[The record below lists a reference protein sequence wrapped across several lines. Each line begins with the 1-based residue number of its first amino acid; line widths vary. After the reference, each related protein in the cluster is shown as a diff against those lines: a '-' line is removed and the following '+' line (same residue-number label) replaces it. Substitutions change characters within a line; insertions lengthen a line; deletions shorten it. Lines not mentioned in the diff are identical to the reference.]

1 MAEEQTLA
9 QVDAEKTRSA
19 EESIG
24 DFLFGPDEP
33 EEEEYEPGPNI
44 VPEGD
49 EPEDEEVEAAEEK
62 DEVEGTEGTVVEVEY
77 DGKLYE
83 VPEELKDALLR
94 QSDYTTKT
102 QEVANQRKEVE
113 VALGQ
118 LMQQREAFEFAESIR
133 EDVLKAEQL
142 EAQAN
147 QYHQYLRDNI
157 DTLSPTDIEKLRM
170 AIEDA
175 RQQRDQI
182 GHGVQSKQQEFQ
194 QAQQQSMQE
203 LLNRGTEVLRGKIPG
218 WGEEH
223 QKQVR
228 EYATSLGFSEQEL
241 ASVID
246 PRQVEVL
253 YKAAQYDALQANKP
267 AAVKKVQKAPTIKQ
281 RARDPE
287 TGQFVKQQAK
297 LHKALKSRSLSD
309 NEKAKLIGGDLMDR
323 FMK

>member
-1 MAEEQTLA
+1 MAEEQSLA
-9 QVDAEKTRSA
+9 QVDAEKTQSA
-19 EESIG
+19 EEGIA
-24 DFLFGPDEP
+24 DFLFGKEEP
-33 EEEEYEPGPNI
+33 EEEFDYEPGPN
-44 VPEGD
+44 VTPEGD
-49 EPEDEEVEAAEEK
+49 EPDEEVETSKE
-62 DEVEGTEGTVVEVEY
+62 DVEGAEGAVVEVEY

-102 QEVANQRKEVE
+102 QEVANRRKEVE

-118 LMQQREAFEFAESIR
+118 LVQQREAFEFAEAIR
-133 EDVLKAEQL
+133 EDVLRAEQL
-142 EAQAN
+142 EATAN
-147 QYHQYLRDNI
+147 QYHEYLRNNI
-157 DTLSPTDIEKLRM
+157 DSLSPTDIEKLRM
-170 AIEDA
+170 AIEDS
-175 RQQRDQI
+175 RRQRDEI
-182 GHGVQSKQQEFQ
+182 GQGVTKKQQEFQ
-194 QAQQQSMQE
+194 QAQQQSLQE
-203 LLNRGTEVLRGKIPG
+203 LLNKGTEVLRGKIPG
-218 WGEEH
+218 WGQEH
-223 QKQVR
+223 QQQVR
-228 EYATSLGFSEQEL
+228 EYATNLGCSEQEI

-267 AAVKKVQKAPTIKQ
+267 AAVKKVQKAPTIKA

-297 LHKALKSRSLSD
+297 LQKALKSNSLSD